1 MEGRIQEQQANKNR
15 SSKIPGEGLSLNEM
29 LRVMDVAREMRRN
42 RDVAE
47 QMFRLDEVRAE
58 IRAKLMKT
66 ASIAGDRVTESEIDA
81 AIDQYFTSLNTY
93 ADPPSGMKS
102 ALAHVWVWR
111 KKIMAAS
118 AAIAL
123 AVGGV
128 WYLWLSPN
136 APLSEAV
143 QTQKA
148 VAAER
153 EQGSQIVEQIKALT
167 TDPALV
173 KQADELYAQITQA
186 NSSAEG
192 ITQAIAAREK
202 LATMQSD
209 LSESYEIHVVTPTGA
224 ASSGVVRSIP
234 GRKPLYYLIV
244 EARDAKGNVIPR
256 MIRNTVTGRIER
268 VTRWGEEVP
277 AEVYQRLKADKES
290 DGILSETLFATKAR
304 GTLQPTINLTNSSGA
319 PLTQGSQLTPQ
330 R

>member
-1 MEGRIQEQQANKNR
+1 VEGRIQEQQANKNR

-93 ADPPSGMKS
+93 ADPPSGIKS

-167 TDPALV
+167 TDPA
-173 KQADELYAQITQA
+173 
-186 NSSAEG
+186 S
-192 ITQAIAAREK
+192 K
-202 LATMQSD
+202 L
-209 LSESYEIHVVTPTGA
+209 LC
-224 ASSGVVRSIP
+224 
-234 GRKPLYYLIV
+234 GRHYPSHCRKG
-244 EARDAKGNVIPR
+244 ETRDDAKRSVR
-256 MIRNTVTGRIER
+256 VLRNSCG
-268 VTRWGEEVP
+268 
-277 AEVYQRLKADKES
+277 YS
-290 DGILSETLFATKAR
+290 DR
-304 GTLQPTINLTNSSGA
+304 GSVEWRCAIHTWP
-319 PLTQGSQLTPQ
+319 
-330 R
+330 